1 MRKILF
7 FLFIVLPL
15 VCLSQK
21 EDILSYDACKD
32 DISATCIKQY
42 KQAFQL
48 FKDKKYQKSTSILK
62 NIINNQPNFASAYFL
77 MGIIGVN
84 LDNTT
89 MIEKYFPLVIENCP
103 EFSHPLLFYYLGMI
117 DYTEER
123 YEKAQKDFEEFLQ
136 RSETINMYDSLQNVA
151 INYIDW
157 SDFLHKTLE
166 NKVDFSPKKID
177 YLAEN
182 MNYYEPFITW
192 DNKEIYFIRSEISR
206 DTNKDSFIS
215 SVSSTMKYVF
225 CVSRL
230 DSNGNYDR
238 GFFEDLPFNSGK
250 REGRVSITPDNNLL
264 FFSKLNDETDNKTWD
279 IYYCEKFDGYWS
291 EAKQINIDTK
301 TFDEFSP
308 SVSVDGSTLYFTS
321 NRTGGKGG
329 YDIWYSLRQKDGSWS
344 NPINMGNNINT
355 FLDESEP
362 FIAADNESFYFISNG
377 WKTIGKS
384 DIFYSNLTNNK
395 KPVNIGYPI
404 NSEENERSIGVMI
417 DGKTAYSTFKNQDNN
432 YFEINTFSLPDDVR
446 SKKMYLLNG
455 HINTDES
462 ELNLNLQLID
472 ITDNKLLSYAL
483 PKNQKNFTLTLAM
496 NKRYLAFF
504 NNLGYCF
511 TSKIINNEKDSLMI
525 DVIPIDSQKK
535 IQINDI
541 SLDSRSN
548 DFENESAMILDKFVT
563 FLKLNSHIRIT
574 IFANQVFGKKI
585 EEYLIKSGIRDDRF
599 SISFSSSPYVFYQI
613 N

>member
-32 DISATCIKQY
+32 DISATYIKQY

-264 FFSKLNDETDNKTWD
+264 LFSKLNDETDNKTWD

-291 EAKQINIDTK
+291 EAKPINIDTVTRTARPAPALTPIILGLAMALLSTACSK
-301 TFDEFSP
+301 TPDAARDIPAKEAANTRGRRTCSKIRYP
-308 SVSVDGSTLYFTS
+308 GLATS
-321 NRTGGKGG
+321 A
-329 YDIWYSLRQKDGSWS
+329 L
-344 NPINMGNNINT
+344 
-355 FLDESEP
+355 
-362 FIAADNESFYFISNG
+362 FISCHSWG
-377 WKTIGKS
+377 R
-384 DIFYSNLTNNK
+384 
-395 KPVNIGYPI
+395 
-404 NSEENERSIGVMI
+404 E
-417 DGKTAYSTFKNQDNN
+417 
-432 YFEINTFSLPDDVR
+432 
-446 SKKMYLLNG
+446 
-455 HINTDES
+455 
-462 ELNLNLQLID
+462 
-472 ITDNKLLSYAL
+472 
-483 PKNQKNFTLTLAM
+483 
-496 NKRYLAFF
+496 
-504 NNLGYCF
+504 
-511 TSKIINNEKDSLMI
+511 
-525 DVIPIDSQKK
+525 
-535 IQINDI
+535 
-541 SLDSRSN
+541 
-548 DFENESAMILDKFVT
+548 
-563 FLKLNSHIRIT
+563 
-574 IFANQVFGKKI
+574 
-585 EEYLIKSGIRDDRF
+585 
-599 SISFSSSPYVFYQI
+599 
-613 N
+613 